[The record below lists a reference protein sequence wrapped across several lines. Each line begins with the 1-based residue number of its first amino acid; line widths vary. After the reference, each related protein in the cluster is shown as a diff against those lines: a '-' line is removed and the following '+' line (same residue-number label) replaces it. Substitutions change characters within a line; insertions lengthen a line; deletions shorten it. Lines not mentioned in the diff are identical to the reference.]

1 MEELTDSAKIAFA
14 STFSFYLKSS
24 NFHWNVE
31 GRDFLQYHDLF
42 GKIYNE
48 VYASI
53 DVFAEQIRGMGAYV
67 PGSLARFTLLS
78 EIDDETA
85 VLDQATMVQELLAD
99 NEKLIGILKLVFK
112 KSEEN
117 QEFGFSDFI
126 AGRIDAHR
134 KHGWQLRASTK
145 EQQ

>member
-1 MEELTDSAKIAFA
+1 MEDLTNSAKIAFA
-14 STFSFYLKSS
+14 STFSFYLKSH

-31 GRDFLQYHDLF
+31 GQNFLQYHELF
-42 GKIYNE
+42 GNIYNE

-53 DVFAEQIRGMGAYV
+53 DVFAEQIRGMGSYV
-67 PGSLARFTLLS
+67 PGSLARFNLLS
-78 EIDDETA
+78 QIDDETS
-85 VLDQATMVQELLAD
+85 VLDQSTMVQELLKD
-99 NEKLIGILKLVFK
+99 NEKLIGILKLAFM
-112 KSEEN
+112 KSEEQ

-145 EQQ
+145 GQS